1 MPMTVPDEWWREACE
16 VVSHPMAAV
25 QPADNTF
32 IWVNQAFERL
42 VGYSRAELREKT
54 WMSITVQEDVGG
66 DLASVND
73 LVGGRDQQYTM
84 SKRYRHKFGKLIPIE
99 LTVWRFPRDTS
110 DEMVCFIVEAMPES
124 ASTLELDELRQKL
137 ESGIENLEIRWKLL
151 EEEKKKGVNISMTGT
166 DNSQRADRGGRNTT
180 NSNTVIIAVVIALC
194 IAFTSMT
201 ALIVSGKLKITQGGG
216 GTVDIRNED
225 SGSDE

>member
-66 DLASVND
+66 DLAS
-73 LVGGRDQQYTM
+73 
-84 SKRYRHKFGKLIPIE
+84 
-99 LTVWRFPRDTS
+99 
-110 DEMVCFIVEAMPES
+110 
-124 ASTLELDELRQKL
+124 
-137 ESGIENLEIRWKLL
+137 
-151 EEEKKKGVNISMTGT
+151 
-166 DNSQRADRGGRNTT
+166 
-180 NSNTVIIAVVIALC
+180 
-194 IAFTSMT
+194 
-201 ALIVSGKLKITQGGG
+201 
-216 GTVDIRNED
+216 
-225 SGSDE
+225 